1 MPKSLQGL
9 SLLGTYS
16 TVCLQKCIQE
26 SLIESVLE
34 QHCAE
39 AHHSRGNITRAVSL
53 LADPLTRA
61 GSCAPFLIH
70 KRIQEKY
77 INAILFLL
85 WKLLLLVI
93 AGALLK
99 NGIPSSHR
107 WELHSAVLQL
117 TCLEHT
123 VNCSCQSWSLPED
136 DGFRWCPTSKDPK
149 KGRDVIK
156 EVEINTENPH
166 FRSRR
171 YWKHWWAV
179 LENTWLVF
187 LDACAVWLILMA
199 SFFFFFTFCLQYLTY
214 LALTTIWLRVCQALL
229 AACGTERCV
238 HPQATCWH
246 AVMGNAFC
254 VCFSIVSSLET
265 LTYHEVQRYQRYV
278 TTDNGLILTSMLIS
292 FVIPCSLSS
301 FSSHKHTDVDEQR
314 KQERSFLNFII
325 LRVPL
330 Y

>member
-199 SFFFFFTFCLQYLTY
+199 SFFFFFYL
-214 LALTTIWLRVCQALL
+214 LL
-229 AACGTERCV
+229 A
-238 HPQATCWH
+238 
-246 AVMGNAFC
+246 
-254 VCFSIVSSLET
+254 
-265 LTYHEVQRYQRYV
+265 
-278 TTDNGLILTSMLIS
+278 IS
-292 FVIPCSLSS
+292 HLPCSDYHLAEGVPGPVGSLWDREVCAPPGNLLTRS
-301 FSSHKHTDVDEQR
+301 HGKCFLCMLFNRVILGDPDLPRSAEISEICHHWQWPYTYFYVNQFCYSLFSQFF
-314 KQERSFLNFII
+314 Q
-325 LRVPL
+325 
-330 Y
+330 